1 MLFHLLTKQQNDD
14 MVIERTTKCS
24 LVVMRLDWLKE
35 VRKGK
40 EMTGAEVAEA
50 VGVTQQFYS
59 FIENGRRRP
68 SVDVAKRIAAVLGF
82 EWTRF
87 FEEG

>member
-1 MLFHLLTKQQNDD
+1 MLFYLLTKQQNDD
-14 MVIERTTKCS
+14 MVTERTTKCS

-50 VGVTQQFYS
+50 VGVTQQFYN

-87 FEEG
+87 FEE